1 MIQSEQI
8 LEYIDGQLDTESEQE
23 LFDALSR
30 QSELRSVLRQ
40 FISIGQAVH
49 ADREAYTPPAD
60 VERTLMAGLGIAAS
74 ELGYASTTSTL
85 LARLGA
91 AMGGKL
97 WGIVDA
103 FVLGSVLTAILLYAG
118 GGASTD
124 GGRGS
129 SAMNTADAS
138 RPRTELV
145 NGTNISSANRNGS
158 IASGPNAGAP
168 VGASATNSASGGDDR
183 QIVSSTSNTG
193 ASNTGTPSSDASGMN
208 SGASNSATFSAT
220 HSDANGTSNATVR
233 NNTDVRSGRDGAVSS
248 DARDAGSN
256 SSGIA
261 RSNSRADR
269 TARTPRTSD
278 RSGRIGSTESNG
290 ADSEISV
297 RRSSTTSSDRE
308 GGVNPDAATPTST
321 RIDAVIVPA
330 TIASVRMRADGSRV
344 DPVVSVRT
352 TDAVVSQTL
361 RERLNSSDP
370 LNGLEEERTNGSVV
384 GEARLQYGGAI
395 SPSKVRAG
403 TASGHEAFAVGG
415 YWQFTPALALG
426 LEGGQES
433 YDQTLRRVQGD
444 TLQIDQRPSY
454 IWGGVGLR
462 YYLPQV
468 AIGDLHPFAQTTIGG
483 TSAGPLVRLRMGGEL
498 KMFGP
503 LSANASA
510 ELSSLIYTFDGQRFT
525 SARWGLTFGMAY
537 SFNY

>member
-118 GGASTD
+118 GGVSIS
-124 GGRGS
+124 GGSGN
-129 SAMNTADAS
+129 SAMNSGAGS
-138 RPRTELV
+138 RQRTELV
-145 NGTNISSANRNGS
+145 NGPNTNSAERTGS
-158 IASGPNAGAP
+158 GSTMQSGADAGGPP
-168 VGASATNSASGGDDR
+168 VASATNSASGGDGR
-183 QIVSSTSNTG
+183 QTIPPTSNAGTSSSNASAMNAG
-193 ASNTGTPSSDASGMN
+193 ASNP
-208 SGASNSATFSAT
+208 ATFGAT
-220 HSDANGTSNATVR
+220 HSDANGTNSTTNRNNATIR
-233 NNTDVRSGRDGAVSS
+233 NNTAVRSGRDGAGSAAARDVRRNRA
-248 DARDAGSN
+248 DARVDHA
-256 SSGIA
+256 
-261 RSNSRADR
+261 
-269 TARTPRTSD
+269 PRTSD
-278 RSGRIGSTESNG
+278 GNGSTASG
-290 ADSEISV
+290 ADEGAITSD
-297 RRSSTTSSDRE
+297 RRSSTTSSGHD
-308 GGVNPDAATPTST
+308 GVVDPAAATPTST
-321 RIDAVIVPA
+321 RMETVIVPA
-330 TIASVRMRADGSRV
+330 TIASVRMRADGSRAE
-344 DPVVSVRT
+344 PAVSVRAKE
-352 TDAVVSQTL
+352 AVISETL

-370 LNGLEEERTNGSVV
+370 LNGLEEERTNGAVI

-403 TASGHEAFAVGG
+403 TASGHEAFAIGG
-415 YWQFTPALALG
+415 YWQFAPTLALG

-483 TSAGPLVRLRMGGEL
+483 TSAGPLVRLRMGGDL

>member
-30 QSELRSVLRQ
+30 QSELRSALRQ

-103 FVLGSVLTAILLYAG
+103 FVLGSVLTALLLYTGGTGAASSDAG
-118 GGASTD
+118 QANSAMNAGPGSRARTEIVNGANGKGRTDAGASGSSSIMRGGNGAGEQPSAFGNDIASTD
-124 GGRGS
+124 ARQ
-129 SAMNTADAS
+129 
-138 RPRTELV
+138 
-145 NGTNISSANRNGS
+145 AN
-158 IASGPNAGAP
+158 P
-168 VGASATNSASGGDDR
+168 SATNS
-183 QIVSSTSNTG
+183 STSNP
-193 ASNTGTPSSDASGMN
+193 ALFGT
-208 SGASNSATFSAT
+208 T
-220 HSDANGTSNATVR
+220 H
-233 NNTDVRSGRDGAVSS
+233 TDVNPTSRATAVQNTTTTHSGRDGAGSRAAARDSRNNSGGITRS
-248 DARDAGSN
+248 DAHVN
-256 SSGIA
+256 
-261 RSNSRADR
+261 RA
-269 TARTPRTSD
+269 ARTPRASEP
-278 RSGRIGSTESNG
+278 SSRIGSTAIGGTDSAG
-290 ADSEISV
+290 ASDHQST
-297 RRSSTTSSDRE
+297 TTSSGRD
-308 GGVNPDAATPTST
+308 GGMRPDAATPTST
-321 RIDAVIVPA
+321 RTDVVIVPA
-330 TIASVRMRADGSRV
+330 TIASVQLRAAGSRME
-344 DPVVSVRT
+344 PAVSART
-352 TDAVVSQTL
+352 QDAVVSQTL
-361 RERLNSSDP
+361 RERLNSNDP
-370 LNGLEEERTNGSVV
+370 LNGLEAERTNGAVIA
-384 GEARLQYGGAI
+384 EARLQYGGAI
-395 SPSKVRAG
+395 SPSKARAG
-403 TASGHEAFAVGG
+403 TAPGHEAFAVGG
-415 YWQFTPALALG
+415 YWQFTPALAFG
-426 LEGGQES
+426 VEGGQES

-454 IWGGVGLR
+454 IWGGLGLR

-537 SFNY
+537 SFSY

>member
-30 QSELRSVLRQ
+30 QSELRSALRQ

-118 GGASTD
+118 GGVSFGD
-124 GGRGS
+124 GSGS
-129 SAMNTADAS
+129 SAMNSGAGA
-138 RPRTELV
+138 RQRTELV
-145 NGTNISSANRNGS
+145 NGTKTNGAGRTS
-158 IASGPNAGAP
+158 PNGTMQSGSNAGGP
-168 VGASATNSASGGDDR
+168 LVASATNSTSGGDGR
-183 QIVSSTSNTG
+183 QTISPTSNAGTSSSNPSAMSAG
-193 ASNTGTPSSDASGMN
+193 ASNP
-208 SGASNSATFSAT
+208 ATFGAT
-220 HSDANGTSNATVR
+220 HSDANGTNRATSR
-233 NNTDVRSGRDGAVSS
+233 NSTAVRSGRDGAGSAA
-248 DARDAGSN
+248 ARDVRRN
-256 SSGIA
+256 
-261 RSNSRADR
+261 RADVR
-269 TARTPRTSD
+269 VDHAPRTSD
-278 RSGRIGSTESNG
+278 GPDRSGSTASG
-290 ADSEISV
+290 ADDGAIASD
-297 RRSSTTSSDRE
+297 RRSSTTSRGHD
-308 GGVNPDAATPTST
+308 GVVDPDAATPTST
-321 RIDAVIVPA
+321 RMETVIVPA
-330 TIASVRMRADGSRV
+330 TIASVRMRADRSRV
-344 DPVVSVRT
+344 EP
-352 TDAVVSQTL
+352 AVAARAKEAVISETL

-370 LNGLEEERTNGSVV
+370 LNGLEEERTNGAVI

-395 SPSKVRAG
+395 SPSNVRAG

-415 YWQFTPALALG
+415 YWQFTPTLALG

-503 LSANASA
+503 LSASASA